1 MWNIL
6 EWFMCFYIFSCF
18 RSFNGPFYRGKTGHS
33 NGKSLANHHL
43 EEHNLAN
50 GDVSMQGN
58 TGNTFLEGKT
68 NCTEWEITA
77 SCGTL
82 CLYIYIWN
90 MRNILECFM
99 FFCFMFY
106 IYQNAGGPVRTMRP
120 DHCGSIH
127 VVIAYSP

>member
-43 EEHNLAN
+43 EEHHLAN

-58 TGNTFLEGKT
+58 TFLEETKQLHRMG
-68 NCTEWEITA
+68 NQ
-77 SCGTL
+77 SL
-82 CLYIYIWN
+82 MRHFMPVYIWG
-90 MRNILECFM
+90 MRDILE
-99 FFCFMFY
+99 
-106 IYQNAGGPVRTMRP
+106 
-120 DHCGSIH
+120 
-127 VVIAYSP
+127 

>member
-82 CLYIYIWN
+82 CLYNPLYIWN

-99 FFCFMFY
+99 FFLFY
-106 IYQNAGGPVRTMRP
+106 VLHIPKRRWPSPNHASRSLRVDP
-120 DHCGSIH
+120 CG
-127 VVIAYSP
+127 YSL

>member
-82 CLYIYIWN
+82 CLYIYIYISGICGIFWN
-90 MRNILECFM
+90 VLCF
-99 FFCFMFY
+99 FVLCFTY
-106 IYQNAGGPVRTMRP
+106 TKTQVAQSEPCVQITAGRSMWL
-120 DHCGSIH
+120 
-127 VVIAYSP
+127 